1 MTTQK
6 KEGLDE
12 QLVELNHLYETAPVG
27 LCLLDRELRYVRI
40 NERLA
45 EINGKPVSEHVGR
58 LLQEVIP
65 EIAPKL
71 EPVLRNVLETGEPVL
86 NTDIQGATSA
96 EPDVEH
102 DWLCS
107 YFPLIGA
114 DGTVRGITV
123 VVQEITE
130 WKQAQRALQ
139 EARQER
145 ERHVEE
151 RTREIQEANQRLTRE
166 VAERLQAEHRF
177 RSLLEA
183 TPDAMVIAGQDGK
196 IVLINNQTERLFG
209 YARDELVGQGVEKL
223 VPERFRD
230 RHAGHREDYH
240 RDPLPRPMGAGG
252 ELAGRHKDGRE
263 FSIEI
268 SLSPLRTEEGL
279 LTIAS
284 VRDITERKR
293 AEQILRESEAALR
306 LGNEKI
312 HYLAGELIN
321 SQEKERRRIALD
333 LHDDVTQKLA
343 ALSIAHSKL
352 EKKLSQPAS
361 VMRETIANLKE
372 RTAAIILDL
381 RQLSRQLHPAG
392 LEYVGL
398 SASLRSLCQDFGEDI
413 TIQLDVPDSIGTVP
427 SDVALCLY
435 RVAQESLHNVRRHSD
450 AATVHVKL
458 ARVKG
463 RLRLDISDDG
473 VGFDVDEARRSGSL
487 GLFSMEERARHLEGS
502 FRIQSRPGAG
512 TQLEVLV
519 PVSKGK

>member
-1 MTTQK
+1 MTSQK
-6 KEGLDE
+6 KESLEE
-12 QLVELNHLYETAPVG
+12 QLVELSHLYETAPIG

-45 EINGKPVSEHVGR
+45 AINGKPVSDHVGR
-58 LLQEVIP
+58 PFQEVIP

-71 EPVLRNVLETGEPVL
+71 EPVLRNVLETGELVL
-86 NTDIQGATSA
+86 NVEINGATPA
-96 EPDVEH
+96 EPDVKH
-102 DWLCS
+102 YWLCS
-107 YFPLIGA
+107 YFPLIGK
-114 DGTVRGITV
+114 DGTVRGITA

-130 WKQAQRALQ
+130 WKQTQRALQ
-139 EARQER
+139 EARQEL
-145 ERHVEE
+145 ERRVEE
-151 RTREIQEANQRLTRE
+151 RTSEFQEANQRLKRE
-166 VAERLQAEHRF
+166 VAERLRTEHKF

-183 TPDAMVIAGQDGK
+183 TPDAMVIVEEDGK
-196 IVLINNQTERLFG
+196 IVLINKQTESLFG
-209 YARDELVGQGVEKL
+209 YARDELVGQSVEKL

-240 RDPLPRPMGAGG
+240 SDPRPRPMGAGG

-263 FSIEI
+263 FPIEI

-312 HYLAGELIN
+312 HYVAGELIS

-352 EKKLSQPAS
+352 EQKLSQPAS
-361 VMRETIANLKE
+361 VVRETIANLKE

-381 RQLSRQLHPAG
+381 RQLSRKLHPAG

-427 SDVALCLY
+427 SEVALCLY

-450 AATVHVKL
+450 AMTVHVKL
-458 ARVKG
+458 ARTEG
-463 RLRLDISDDG
+463 GLRLHISDNR
-473 VGFDVDEARRSGSL
+473 VGFDVDAAEWEPGTVQYGRASPSLERLVPNSVATRR
-487 GLFSMEERARHLEGS
+487 
-502 FRIQSRPGAG
+502 G
-512 TQLEVLV
+512 TELEVLV
-519 PVSKGK
+519 PRIS